1 MALCTNCNTELFGG
15 KVCYS
20 CGARVGDAISSNLPT
35 SHPEPPNQQN
45 IQQPQQ
51 YQQQP
56 QQYQQQ
62 QYQPQFQPMQRS
74 STNGLAIASLI
85 CAFFFFPLGIIFGH
99 VALSQ
104 IKKNNQGGSGLAT
117 AGLIISYLALLFVL
131 FAF

>member
-15 KVCYS
+15 KVCYG
-20 CGARVGDAISSNLPT
+20 CGARVGGAISSNLPT
-35 SHPEPPNQQN
+35 SHPEPPNQQ
-45 IQQPQQ
+45 PQQ
-51 YQQQP
+51 YQQ
-56 QQYQQQ
+56 
-62 QYQPQFQPMQRS
+62 QPQFQPMQRS